1 MDPMFL
7 FRLDLRGTFEGRPGE
22 KLAAALPTGASDG
35 VDDRLRKYR
44 VWDGVLY
51 WLTASIARA

>member
-1 MDPMFL
+1 MFL